1 MTYSIDIINLG
12 IFHYNNKM
20 KKTKLCELL
29 NIDLETFDCWYYK
42 YKYYFENNIQIK
54 QNIYD
59 EIKKNNIHKSSAL
72 NRICF
77 TNSIMCDCGLI
88 ICLLCKQIRA
98 SSKKHKFNNLII
110 NYVNENLG
118 CNLKDINTN
127 ITKNEISLS
136 SICRVLKENNISRK
150 KINTKIVCKDENKII
165 EDRKNFCEETN
176 KTDFYDYI
184 SIDESSFCINQVNNY
199 GYSKKNVEI
208 HKIIKHKQNKLRYTL
223 LSAINK
229 SGIVCYKIYK
239 ESVNGEIYAKF
250 INDNKNLFYNKT
262 ILHDNVRFHHSK
274 IFKNYCNLNNIKLKY
289 IPAYTP
295 EFNPIELFFSS
306 APNRFCFTKSIMCD
320 CGLIICLL
328 CKQDKSR
335 IC

>member
-1 MTYSIDIINLG
+1 
-12 IFHYNNKM
+12 
-20 KKTKLCELL
+20 
-29 NIDLETFDCWYYK
+29 
-42 YKYYFENNIQIK
+42 
-54 QNIYD
+54 
-59 EIKKNNIHKSSAL
+59 
-72 NRICF
+72 
-77 TNSIMCDCGLI
+77 
-88 ICLLCKQIRA
+88 
-98 SSKKHKFNNLII
+98 
-110 NYVNENLG
+110 
-118 CNLKDINTN
+118 
-127 ITKNEISLS
+127 
-136 SICRVLKENNISRK
+136 LKENNISRK

-320 CGLIICLL
+320 CGLIIYLL
-328 CKQDKSR
+328 CKQIRAASAKSNFKKLNYHD
-335 IC
+335 IIKDIHESINKTNLTVNFKNFYDHSYECIQKYKK